1 VKYAIFSDVHANLHA
16 LNRVLE
22 DIEQRHVDRVICL
35 GDLVGYGAFP
45 NQVVDKIRE
54 SCDVVIAGNHDH
66 AAVGLTDISFFN
78 EYAHRAVIW
87 TREKLSIDNIKWLQ
101 TRPFSKVM
109 EDIQFVH
116 ASPLEPKLWSYIFSK
131 DDAQRAM
138 EKAEAGTV
146 FVGHT
151 HVPFDY
157 PTRNGRI
164 INVGSAGQPRDGD
177 PRACYAIF
185 DSDTGERQLIRV
197 EYDVYGAKDAIILEG
212 LPPFLAERLVLGR

>member
-22 DIEQRHVDRVICL
+22 DIEQQKVDQIICL

-54 SCDVVIAGNHDH
+54 TCEVVIAGNHDH
-66 AAVGLTDISFFN
+66 AAINLMDISAFN

-87 TREKLSIDNIKWLQ
+87 TRQKLTADNVRWLQ
-101 TRPFSKVM
+101 ARPMSKVV

-116 ASPLEPKLWSYIFSK
+116 ASPINPSKWDYIFSK

-138 EKAEAGTV
+138 EKADASTV

-157 PTRNGRI
+157 TTRNGRI

-177 PRACYAIF
+177 PRASYVLF
-185 DSDTGERQLIRV
+185 DSNTGERQFVRV